1 MTISRKYLFGGEAPW
16 SKQDWT
22 TCDDRV
28 RGGSSTS
35 QISIRASTV
44 DHPSKP
50 TYSSSAFFQGHLD
63 INSLGGAGF
72 ASQRN
77 TTNTLNWHLEG
88 YDGLEFVVGKS
99 DGKRY
104 SFVLKDEMLPKRPDG
119 REQSSL
125 NWEYEFAV
133 PLPKEGEEGV
143 REGTVF
149 RVKCFFGM
157 QQGDFEIEIKSIAAF
172 KEGDEQVESPAPVR
186 QDGEDMTEKLR
197 QQQQEEQRGGRPP
210 PSRERIEDAMGMTK
224 NLVQKGSLSS
234 PLLLYNR
241 TYAKAESHAHTLGG
255 TSKAKPVHT
264 IREAVSPSDIIF
276 TCVGDDAAVEDIFN
290 TALAEKEDV
299 KGKLFVDMS
308 TIHPDTSRKLYT
320 RIVGKGGRFVS
331 CPVFGVPAMAEAGQ
345 LICVLGGSKTDVQRI
360 LPYTIGVMA
369 RANIDLS
376 FAEGEGEGEQGDVG
390 KASTMKLIGN
400 SFILSFVE
408 QLAEGLTLAEK
419 SGVGIDP
426 LAQWMELMFPGPLP
440 KYVERMQ
447 SGDYY
452 KREYPLF
459 QVDLARKDLRHVS
472 SVAEASGMRMRSL
485 EVVDKYLQD
494 VKAHSGERGDIAGM
508 YGAVRKESG
517 LKFENDE

>member
-1 MTISRKYLFGGEAPW
+1 
-16 SKQDWT
+16 
-22 TCDDRV
+22 
-28 RGGSSTS
+28 
-35 QISIRASTV
+35 
-44 DHPSKP
+44 
-50 TYSSSAFFQGHLD
+50 
-63 INSLGGAGF
+63 
-72 ASQRN
+72 
-77 TTNTLNWHLEG
+77 
-88 YDGLEFVVGKS
+88 
-99 DGKRY
+99 
-104 SFVLKDEMLPKRPDG
+104 
-119 REQSSL
+119 
-125 NWEYEFAV
+125 
-133 PLPKEGEEGV
+133 
-143 REGTVF
+143 
-149 RVKCFFGM
+149 
-157 QQGDFEIEIKSIAAF
+157 
-172 KEGDEQVESPAPVR
+172 
-186 QDGEDMTEKLR
+186 
-197 QQQQEEQRGGRPP
+197 
-210 PSRERIEDAMGMTK
+210 MTK

-241 TYAKAESHAHTLGG
+241 TYTKAESHAQTLGG
-255 TSKAKPVHT
+255 PSKAKPVHT
-264 IREAVSPSDIIF
+264 IREAVRPSDIIF

-290 TALAEKEDV
+290 AALAVNEDV

-320 RIVGKGGRFVS
+320 QIAARGGRFVS

-345 LICVLGGSKTDVQRI
+345 LICVLGGSKADVARI

-376 FAEGEGEGEQGDVG
+376 FAEDGGDVG